1 MIIAGVDD
9 NNGPSL
15 YAVQPSGSAI
25 RQEVAI
31 GGSGSG
37 FIFGYVDAN
46 FRPNMSL
53 EEAKNLVKRSL
64 SLAMSRD
71 GSSGGII
78 RLLNITKESVTR
90 EYVTHS
96 ELPFHFP

>member
-9 NNGPSL
+9 KDGPSL

-25 RQEVAI
+25 KQDVAI

-46 FRPNMSL
+46 FKPNMSL
-53 EEAKNLVKRSL
+53 EEAKNLIKKSL

-78 RLLNITKESVTR
+78 RIVNITKEAVTR
-90 EYVTHS
+90 EYITHT